1 MAPPPSSN
9 SNTSSN
15 GGLTKEIN
23 YAIEAMKQLKVTGLK
38 ELCRSINLPLSGRKI
53 NLQERITQ
61 FIKDSMSI
69 GHIDPWR
76 PKSIVL
82 LIQKIYQ
89 SKELPSYF
97 EIWSEVKTGKY
108 PTPITRILGDTG
120 ISMQSQTQTTSPT
133 TVSQT
138 SNNNNNSNTRS
149 SSKSNNK
156 KLTNDSVPF
165 KLPPF
170 YNIQMEIPKSS
181 YRLVKAPGRGV
192 GAVRFT
198 FTGHEWLKLQSDTK
212 RYRLYLF
219 CWPATSPHQPNQ
231 YHPYHNKEVIA
242 FPSPN
247 EILFNGIKITDNVK
261 GLKNK
266 PGTAKPA
273 DLTPHIR
280 PPPQINTLDL
290 IYAYTTS
297 DYQMACYITEFIS
310 PEELLQNIVF
320 KHPKISKKSTLNYIK
335 KIMNEEDEDELI
347 TTSTVLSLQCPIS
360 YTRMKYPAQSRLC
373 QHLQCFDALWYLHS
387 QLQVPTWQCPVCSVT
402 IPLENLVLSE
412 YVDDILKNSNED
424 VEQVELSSD
433 GSWKPF
439 IEEEVP
445 VKQHNDRTNQENGPD
460 ETSPVKKEVSN
471 DVLNGDS
478 HGSTNIHEP
487 IVISLDSSEDD
498 DDREE
503 DLQEQEQ
510 TTQKMPAIDE
520 SSNLVPPT
528 TMEISRETSTNGSSE
543 DTNDINEA
551 DLPLSR
557 YRRTSTN
564 TSNAPTP
571 SLTSGSLLGLGNGS
585 QTQQQE
591 NMQTSINPDNPRLPP
606 ATTTLQNQSRTNPA
620 SPLITPSTIQSS
632 AAGDLPLNVPIA
644 GSSSLFGLTDP
655 TKSPPAINNNGS
667 NNILGIGGNLPIL
680 NLSQNTQ
687 PPIVNPFLNNNNN
700 NNNHSNNNDNN
711 NNIYIPSS
719 MNNSTKPFPLL
730 TNMFPRN
737 DNESSN
743 TPTVPIP
750 SDTDH
755 RPIAVPHSRNTNPRR
770 SRTEVSP
777 FIPRKQFP
785 PPLNVL
791 PRKRPDI
798 NGNELAKRQD
808 VLPDNNNNNN
818 SNQYNSNIII
828 NPITH
833 QPYKN
838 GVTVNSNNIDNIHN
852 SSFRINASS
861 NNNDNNNSSDIID
874 LTSD

>member
-1 MAPPPSSN
+1 MAPPASSSSN
-9 SNTSSN
+9 PSSN
-15 GGLTKEIN
+15 GGLTREIN
-23 YAIEAMKQLKVTGLK
+23 YAIDAMKQLKVSELK
-38 ELCRSINLPLSGRKI
+38 ELCRSTNLPLSGRKI
-53 NLQERITQ
+53 NLQERIIQ

-82 LIQKIYQ
+82 LIQMIYQ

-97 EIWSEVKTGKY
+97 DIWSEVKSGKY
-108 PTPITRILGDTG
+108 PTPIIRILGDAG
-120 ISMQSQTQTTSPT
+120 INIQSQTSTTKT
-133 TVSQT
+133 TT
-138 SNNNNNSNTRS
+138 ITPANNSHNTNTNTRS
-149 SSKSNNK
+149 SSKSNSK
-156 KLTNDSVPF
+156 KITNDSVPF

-198 FTGHEWLKLQSDTK
+198 FTGHEWLKLQNDTK
-212 RYRLYLF
+212 KYKLYLF
-219 CWPATSPHQPNQ
+219 CWPATSQ
-231 YHPYHNKEVIA
+231 YHSNPHNHYHNKEVIA

-273 DLTPHIR
+273 NLTPHIR

-297 DYQMACYITEFIS
+297 DFQMACYITEFIS

-412 YVDDILKNSNED
+412 YVDEILKNSDED

-439 IEEEVP
+439 IEDEVAL
-445 VKQHNDRTNQENGPD
+445 KQNNDRSNQNDGSD
-460 ETSPVKKEVSN
+460 ETAPVKKEVSN
-471 DVLNGDS
+471 DVFNSDS
-478 HGSTNIHEP
+478 HNNTNIHEP
-487 IVISLDSSEDD
+487 VVISLDSSEDED
-498 DDREE
+498 GEE
-503 DLQEQEQ
+503 EEQ
-510 TTQKMPAIDE
+510 TTQHGLTMNNTSD
-520 SSNLVPPT
+520 SVLPT
-528 TMEISRETSTNGSSE
+528 TTEISREISTNESPE
-543 DTNDINEA
+543 NTNETNEA
-551 DLPLSR
+551 DLPLSQ

-564 TSNAPTP
+564 ANDAPVP
-571 SLTSGSLLGLGNGS
+571 SLISGSLLGLGNGS
-585 QTQQQE
+585 QTQQT
-591 NMQTSINPDNPRLPP
+591 NINTSVNPVNPRLPP
-606 ATTTLQNQSRTNPA
+606 VLTTLSDQSKTNPIQ
-620 SPLITPSTIQSS
+620 SLTIPSTIQSS
-632 AAGDLPLNVPIA
+632 TSSIPANVSINK
-644 GSSSLFGLTDP
+644 SSSLFVP
-655 TKSPPAINNNGS
+655 TNPSPTINDNGS
-667 NNILGIGGNLPIL
+667 NNILGIGGNLPML
-680 NLSQNTQ
+680 NLSQNIQ
-687 PPIVNPFLNNNNN
+687 PPIVNPFLNNNNSN
-700 NNNHSNNNDNN
+700 NNNV
-711 NNIYIPSS
+711 YIPSS
-719 MNNSTKPFPLL
+719 INNSTKPLPLL
-730 TNMFPRN
+730 ANTFPRN
-737 DNESSN
+737 DNNFSN
-743 TPTVPIP
+743 ISTVPIP
-750 SDTDH
+750 SETNQ

-791 PRKRPDI
+791 PRKRSGI
-798 NGNELAKRQD
+798 NNNESVRRKD
-808 VLPDNNNNNN
+808 VSPDNNNNSN
-818 SNQYNSNIII
+818 SNNNNNDQYNSNIII
-828 NPITH
+828 NPITN
-833 QPYKN
+833 QPYN
-838 GVTVNSNNIDNIHN
+838 DGIIVNSNTTSNIPN
-852 SSFRINASS
+852 SLFRVNASS
-861 NNNDNNNSSDIID
+861 NNNKNSSDVID